1 MKAFNDFIAEKNL
14 MKQKKLDS
22 TEPQNEALGVM
33 SFKIR
38 KGIGDLLHSFGFGR
52 EDEDYK
58 EMYIELEEKIKDLLR
73 DHGVII
79 VDQDI

>member
-1 MKAFNDFIAEKNL
+1 MKTFNDFIDEKKSNEA
-14 MKQKKLDS
+14 KKLDS
-22 TEPQNEALGVM
+22 SEPQNEALGVM

-58 EMYIELEEKIKDLLR
+58 EMYIELEEKIKELLR